1 MGANDNPLY
10 QSSLT
15 EQLDYDMKVIC
26 IQVIIGPTSF
36 MFKMLVNIFVK
47 PYIMNYRWLTWSQ
60 LSGC

>member
-15 EQLDYDMKVIC
+15 EQLDYDMKVIR

-36 MFKMLVNIFVK
+36 TFKMLVNIFVK
-47 PYIMNYRWLTWSQ
+47 PYIMN
-60 LSGC
+60 